1 MQKIVPSLWFDTEAI
16 EAAEFYTS
24 LFEQSAIEYILQ
36 LHDPPAVDSES
47 VFLKLHGQD
56 FMFISAGPIFQLT
69 PAISLMVS
77 CSTIEEVD
85 QLWEALSDEGTVLME
100 IGEYPFSPR
109 YGWINDRYGV
119 SWQLIYDEQPLEQT
133 IVPSLLYAGP
143 QAGKAKEA
151 IEFYVSL
158 FNDSK
163 IGEAFYYDS
172 KENPDHEGMLQYA
185 SFTLE
190 GEEFTATDSVLEHDF
205 FFNEAFS
212 LLVNCDTQKE
222 IDFLWEKL
230 SAVPEAEQCGWLKDR
245 YGVSWQI
252 TPRVLEEMLAT
263 GDEATRNRVTQCFLK
278 MKKLDIAELKKAYE
292 G

>member
-24 LFEQSAIEYILQ
+24 LFEQSAIDYTLQ
-36 LHDPPAVDSES
+36 LHDPPAVDSDS

-56 FMFISAGPIFQLT
+56 FMFISAGPMFQLN
-69 PAISLMVS
+69 PAISLMVN
-77 CSTIEEVD
+77 CSTTEEVD
-85 QLWEALSDEGTVLME
+85 RLWEALAVAGTPLME
-100 IGEYPFSPR
+100 LGEYPFSQR
-109 YGWINDRYGV
+109 YGWINDRFGV
-119 SWQLIYDEQPLEQT
+119 SWQLIYNDQPFEQK
-133 IVPSLLYAGP
+133 IVPSLLYVGN

-151 IEFYVSL
+151 IEFYVTL
-158 FNDSK
+158 FDNSRVK
-163 IGEAFYYDS
+163 EVSYYNP
-172 KENPDHEGMLQYA
+172 KEEPGHEGMLQYA
-185 SFTLE
+185 EFILE
-190 GEEFTATDSVLEHDF
+190 GQEFAAMDSALNHDF

-212 LLVNCDTQKE
+212 LLVNCDTQEE

-230 SAVPEAEQCGWLKDR
+230 SAVPEAEQCGWVKDR

-252 TPRVLEEMLAT
+252 TPTVLEEMLAT
-263 GDEATRNRVTQCFLK
+263 GDEATRKRVTQSFLK